1 MPPVAGRPAG
11 MSPAG
16 QFLWT
21 ESGFAHIVMF
31 YNNMGCG
38 RHVNI
43 QAHGAR
49 ETVAMRIAGEQVWI
63 TGGGSGLGLA
73 CARRFAADGGT
84 VTIFDLDDA
93 GAGAQAAELG
103 ASVVKVDVADEASV
117 SSAVDAT
124 VAKTGAPR
132 VLVNC
137 AGIGLAARI
146 VGREG
151 KLSTDIFTR
160 TIQVNLIGT
169 YLMMSHAAR
178 AMLELAPLDGAD
190 ERGVIINTAS
200 VAWQDGQLGQAAY
213 AASKGGVASMCL
225 PAAREF
231 GQFGLRVMTIAPGLF
246 ETPMTEG
253 LPQEVREAIGDGIPF
268 PSRLGLAEEYA
279 LLAAQIVENSYLNGT
294 VIRLDGALRLPRK

>member
-1 MPPVAGRPAG
+1 
-11 MSPAG
+11 
-16 QFLWT
+16 
-21 ESGFAHIVMF
+21 
-31 YNNMGCG
+31 
-38 RHVNI
+38 
-43 QAHGAR
+43 
-49 ETVAMRIAGEQVWI
+49 MRIAGEQVWI
-63 TGGGSGLGLA
+63 AGGGSGLGLA
-73 CARRFAADGGT
+73 RARRFAADGGK
-84 VTIFDLDDA
+84 VTIFDLD
-93 GAGAQAAELG
+93 QAAAQNIASEIG
-103 ASVVKVDVADEASV
+103 ASVVKVDVADESSV
-117 SSAVDAT
+117 ASAVDEA
-124 VAKTGAPR
+124 VAGTGAPR

-151 KLSTDIFTR
+151 KLSTDIFTK
-160 TIQVNLIGT
+160 TIQVNLVGT

-178 AMLELAPLDGAD
+178 AMLALAPIAETDQ
-190 ERGVIINTAS
+190 RGVIINTAS

-231 GQFGLRVMTIAPGLF
+231 GRFGVRVMTIAPGLF

-253 LPQEVREAIGDGIPF
+253 LPEDVRVAIGSDIPF

-279 LLAAQIVENSYLNGT
+279 LLAAQIVENPYLNGT

>member
-1 MPPVAGRPAG
+1 
-11 MSPAG
+11 MSRAG

-21 ESGFAHIVMF
+21 ESGFVHIVMK
-31 YNNMGCG
+31 YNNMVC
-38 RHVNI
+38 RWHVNI
-43 QAHGAR
+43 EHHVTR
-49 ETVAMRIAGEQVWI
+49 EMAVMNIVGEQVWI

-73 CARRFAADGGT
+73 CACRFAADGGE
-84 VTIFDLDDA
+84 VTIFDLDDV
-93 GAGAQAAELG
+93 AARDEAAKIG
-103 ASVVKVDVADEASV
+103 ASVVKVDVADESSV
-117 SSAVDAT
+117 AAAVDAA
-124 VAKTGAPR
+124 VGKTGAPG

-151 KLSTDIFTR
+151 RLSTDVFTK
-160 TIQVNLIGT
+160 TIHINLIGT

-178 AMLELAPLDGAD
+178 AMLECEAVDGTD

-231 GQFGLRVMTIAPGLF
+231 GRFGVRVMTIAPGLF
-246 ETPMTEG
+246 ETPMTDG
-253 LPQEVREAIGDGIPF
+253 LPDDVRAAIGGDIPF